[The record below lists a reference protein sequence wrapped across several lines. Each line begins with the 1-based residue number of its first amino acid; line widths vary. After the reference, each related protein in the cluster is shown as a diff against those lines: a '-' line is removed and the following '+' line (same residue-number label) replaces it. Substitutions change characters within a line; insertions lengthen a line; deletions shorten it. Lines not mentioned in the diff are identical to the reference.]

1 MDIPSSH
8 SGNLFKVDAS
18 ITISGLDDDLDM
30 ISPTS
35 GPGDED
41 DIFNASLLGPV
52 QFWGESPKEGGLLQP
67 GIELLDFNAMSDGED
82 TNSPLRKKGEG
93 KQANRKSKVLS
104 FFHVTFH
111 ISHSFSKQKIP
122 LAASPTL
129 NRRPSPSQPL
139 KMGTQLI
146 SNDVERSTTP
156 PLSSSMIPSTPPRTR
171 LQISSIRTPISH
183 KGLHMSPSASL
194 AHYKSNL
201 DPPPVIS
208 YGAGPSNAGKEE
220 ARLEDE
226 ADPMRTPR
234 KRTSTNGAAPVTPKR
249 LMFSTVLDDSPFR
262 NPFGISPFR
271 TPGSRSILDPHDPR
285 TALDDELN
293 RMNAYDDSPAGIFG
307 KGTGSL
313 LYDSPGA
320 GYLDSPGKWSKSWW

>member
-1 MDIPSSH
+1 MDIPSSY
-8 SGNLFKVDAS
+8 SGNLFKIDAS

-30 ISPTS
+30 ISS
-35 GPGDED
+35 ASVPGDED

-93 KQANRKSKVLS
+93 KQANRKSK
-104 FFHVTFH
+104 
-111 ISHSFSKQKIP
+111 KIL

-129 NRRPSPSQPL
+129 NRRTSPSQPL

-146 SNDVERSTTP
+146 SSDIGRPTTP
-156 PLSSSMIPSTPPRTR
+156 PPSTSMIPSTPPRTR
-171 LQISSIRTPISH
+171 LQISSMRTPISH

-201 DPPPVIS
+201 DPPPTIS

-220 ARLEDE
+220 ARVEDE

-234 KRTSTNGAAPVTPKR
+234 KQTGTNGAAPVTPKR
-249 LMFSTVLDDSPFR
+249 LMFSSVLDDSPFR
-262 NPFGISPFR
+262 TPFGFR

-320 GYLDSPGKWSKSWW
+320 GYLDLDLRGNVF

>member
-8 SGNLFKVDAS
+8 SGTNLFKIDAS
-18 ITISGLDDDLDM
+18 VTISGLDDDLDM
-30 ISPTS
+30 ISPTP
-35 GPGDED
+35 GEGDED
-41 DIFNASLLGPV
+41 DIFNTSLLGPV

-93 KQANRKSKVLS
+93 KQANRKSK
-104 FFHVTFH
+104 
-111 ISHSFSKQKIP
+111 KIL

-146 SNDVERSTTP
+146 SSDAERSTTP
-156 PLSSSMIPSTPPRTR
+156 PPSSSMIPSTPPRTR

-201 DPPPVIS
+201 DPPPVML
-208 YGAGPSNAGKEE
+208 YGAGPSNASKEE

-262 NPFGISPFR
+262 TPFGISPFR

-285 TALDDELN
+285 TVLDDELN